1 MPGQDGFA
9 SASVTFSGLLNAL
22 DGVASAEERIIFLT
36 TNHVER
42 LDEALIRPGRV
53 DMSVRL
59 GEATEYQIE
68 QLWDRFYSE
77 FDASGVAKQRF
88 MARIRQL
95 DLIDAVSTAALQG
108 LFLYNKDDVEG
119 AISMV
124 EGLSTGRNQGKDQIS
139 AQDH

>member
-1 MPGQDGFA
+1 
-9 SASVTFSGLLNAL
+9 VTFSGLLNAL

-53 DMSVRL
+53 DMTVRL
-59 GEATEYQIE
+59 GEATRHQIE
-68 QLWDRFYSE
+68 QLWDRFYAE
-77 FDASGVAKQRF
+77 FDVTGEAKQRF
-88 MARIRQL
+88 MAKITEL
-95 DLIDAVSTAALQG
+95 GLVDSVSTAALQG

-124 EGLSTGRNQGKDQIS
+124 SGLTAGHSHHSQPEGHVGIPGHVDIK
-139 AQDH
+139 